1 MPHRII
7 VLALLAIIASPGFAQ
22 KLVEED
28 YWRLDIKPLDGTKL
42 DKLTVDNAIVCFM
55 LFELKNPEA
64 NKRDIDVDLHIFCIS
79 DVLRDGVDPEK
90 VRDFNRFRVCQ
101 LPKEP
106 ADTKEEFDNTEKIHH
121 LKRFYDR
128 PHAAAKAAILRKL
141 GDKHGEIKHSS
152 EIGKL
157 ASGQSVKAMAIFPG
171 VDPRMDYCGVTF
183 KGLENRIKNVGAD
196 YFMED
201 GANVFMHHTPGSPTN
216 FMNKDIIAMKT
227 RWLIMKRER
236 IVYPEILRK

>member
-7 VLALLAIIASPGFAQ
+7 VLALLAIAATGCLAQ

-28 YWRLDIKPLDGTKL
+28 YWRLEIKPLDGTKL
-42 DKLTVDNAIVCFM
+42 DKLSVDGAIHCFF
-55 LFELKNPEA
+55 LFELKNPDA
-64 NKRDIDVDLHIFCIS
+64 NKRAIDVDLMAFCIS
-79 DVLRDGVDPEK
+79 DVLREGVDPEK
-90 VRDFNRFRVCQ
+90 VREFNRFRVCQ

-106 ADTKEEFDNTEKIHH
+106 ADAKEEFDNTEKIHY
-121 LKRFYDR
+121 LRRFYDR
-128 PHAAAKAAILRKL
+128 PNATAKAAILRKL
-141 GDKHGEIKHSS
+141 GDRHGEVKHLS

-157 ASGQSVKAMAIFPG
+157 EAGASVKAMAIFPG

-201 GANVFMHHTPGSPTN
+201 GCNVFMHHTPGSPTN
-216 FMNKDIIAMKT
+216 FLNKEIIAMKT
-227 RWLIMKRER
+227 RWVVMKRER
-236 IVYPEILRK
+236 IVYPEILR